1 MKKLLAILITISVIF
16 IAGCEDRNELT
27 PPSPPSTGSVSFSSF
42 VTLGNSL
49 TAGYQNG
56 SLYESAQM
64 YSFGK
69 LIADQVGA
77 AFEQPIISDPGTAG
91 RLEVKELTSTG
102 VTLFVNTYQGSP
114 KNLNLN
120 RPYNN
125 LGIPGA
131 FLYDIGNATSSANC
145 YSKVF
150 AGVDNPLFDVIL
162 RGQGS
167 QLTQAKALNPT
178 LITLWIGNN
187 DILGHATSGA
197 TVPYTPTTNFAF
209 LYNALATELANTG
222 AKVVVAN
229 IPDVTS
235 IPFFTTVGPTLYSQ
249 GITQLWVV
257 RGVGDTIPVNVLT
270 NYLTLKAPDYLTKGY
285 GTSKS
290 KPLPNAVVL
299 DSLEALNVKSVI
311 NDYNSTIASLASA
324 KGFALVDANALL
336 RQAVTGLTVNG
347 INFDTRYIIGGLF
360 SLDGVHPTSRGYAIV
375 ANEFIKAINAKWG
388 SNIPLINVST
398 IPGSIILY
406 TGGKILYKGY
416 NELGLPIIP
425 KGALDNLLF

>member
-1 MKKLLAILITISVIF
+1 MKKLLAILLTISVIF
-16 IAGCEDRNELT
+16 IAGCEDRSELT
-27 PPSPPSTGSVSFSSF
+27 PPSPTSTGSVSFESF

-64 YSFGK
+64 YSFGE

-77 AFEQPIISDPGTAG
+77 AFEQPIISDPGTGG
-91 RLEVKELTSTG
+91 RLEVQALTATG
-102 VTLFVNTYQGSP
+102 ATLFTNPDQGSP

-131 FLYDIGNATSSANC
+131 FLYDIANATSSATC

-150 AGVDNPLFDVIL
+150 AGVDNPLFDLIL
-162 RGQGS
+162 RERGS
-167 QLTQAKALNPT
+167 QLTQAKALKPT

-197 TVPYTPTTNFAF
+197 TIPYTPTTNFAF

-249 GITQLWVV
+249 GITHIWVE
-257 RGVGDTIPVNVLT
+257 RSAGDTILVNVLT
-270 NYLTLKAPDYLTKGY
+270 NYLTLRATNLLTQGY
-285 GTSKS
+285 GTSNS

-299 DSLEALNVKSVI
+299 DSLEALNVKSII
-311 NDYNSTIASLASA
+311 NEYNAIIASIASG

-336 RQAVTGLTVNG
+336 SRAVGGLTVNG
-347 INFDTRYIIGGLF
+347 IKFNTRYITGGLF

-375 ANEFIKAINAKWG
+375 ANEFINAINAKWG

-398 IPGSIILY
+398 IPGSIL
-406 TGGKILYKGY
+406 LHKGY